1 MGSRVVT
8 NMDSIPMKHF
18 SFTLALIFLT
28 FSPTSAETGLL
39 VVGGEGGLQSVE
51 FWTPPP
57 LSAQCFLG
65 DLPHLNFFHSLDS
78 VNGEVILCSDS
89 SCLRLEEGKWKE
101 VAQLTEKRW
110 RHSSAITSRGLMLL
124 GGQVSPN
131 TTELVSLEEGGT
143 GELIPLDPP
152 RLDHCSIQVSADV
165 VVLTGG
171 RDTEFLVTEHD
182 LSKRA
187 AGVRQLPSLETGRR
201 YHACGHYTVGSSL
214 RLLVTGGYDGQ
225 QVLDSTE
232 RLNYS
237 TEEPHW
243 RVTGPLPAARHGLRA
258 AYVSGVLHVTG
269 GKLDTSEAGEVLVWD
284 AVAEEWSTAG
294 FMQVNRQAHAVL
306 EVPILAIAT
315 HCI

>member
-1 MGSRVVT
+1 
-8 NMDSIPMKHF
+8 MDLINMKHF
-18 SFTLALIFLT
+18 SFTLSLIFLA
-28 FSPTSAETGLL
+28 FPPTLAETGLL

-57 LSAQCFLG
+57 LSAQCFLD
-65 DLPHLNFFHSLDS
+65 DLPHWNFFHSLDS
-78 VNGEVILCSDS
+78 VNGEVILCGDS
-89 SCLRLEEGKWKE
+89 YCLQLQEGKWKE
-101 VAQLTEKRW
+101 VVQLTEKRW
-110 RHSSAITSRGLMLL
+110 RHSSAVTSHGLMLL

-131 TTELVSLEEGGT
+131 TTELVSLEEGGA
-143 GELIPLDPP
+143 GELLPLEPP
-152 RLDHCSIQVSADV
+152 RLDHCSIQISADV

-187 AGVRQLPSLETGRR
+187 TGVWQLPSLETGRR
-201 YHACGHYTVGSSL
+201 YHACGHYTVGDSL

-258 AYVSGVLHVTG
+258 AYISGVLHVTG

-284 AVAEEWSTAG
+284 AVAEVWSTAG
-294 FMQVNRQAHAVL
+294 FLQVNRQAHAVL

-315 HCI
+315 KCI

>member
-1 MGSRVVT
+1 
-8 NMDSIPMKHF
+8 MDPKH
-18 SFTLALIFLT
+18 LPLIFSIIFLPLYPAI
-28 FSPTSAETGLL
+28 SSETGLL

-65 DLPHLNFFHSLDS
+65 DLPHWNFFHSLDS
-78 VNGEVILCSDS
+78 LNGEVICGDS
-89 SCLRLEEGKWKE
+89 SCSRLEAGKWEE

-110 RHSSAITSRGLMLL
+110 RHSSAVTSRGLMLL

-131 TTELVSLEEGGT
+131 TTELVSFDGDETEE
-143 GELIPLDPP
+143 LKVLDPP
-152 RLDHCSIQVSADV
+152 RLDHCSVQVSADV

-171 RDTEFLVTEHD
+171 RETEFLVTEHN
-182 LSKRA
+182 LGQRETS
-187 AGVRQLPSLETGRR
+187 VRQLPSLETGRR
-201 YHACGHYTVGSSL
+201 YHACGHYTVGNSL

-243 RVTGPLPAARHGLRA
+243 RVVGPLPAPRHGLRT
-258 AYVSGVLHVTG
+258 AYISGMLHVTG

-284 AVAEEWSTAG
+284 PVAEDWAMVG
-294 FMQVNRQAHAVL
+294 GLQVNRQAHAVL
-306 EVPILAIAT
+306 EVPIVAVAT
-315 HCI
+315 DCL